1 MGVCLCARA
10 CVRVRMCV
18 WVCVYVCLSVCVYVC
33 AHVCACVCTCAR
45 ERVSHSCIVRT
56 QCVKQTILQTTYS
69 TIHHPVW
76 SWKVDV

>member
-1 MGVCLCARA
+1 MLMEPISDAMCRGVSCLCA
-10 CVRVRMCV
+10 C
-18 WVCVYVCLSVCVYVC
+18 VCVYVCVYVC